1 MGLFHSC
8 PQEIQYRSH
17 VDDEGA
23 PDALAAALRSLVSR
37 DGPCA
42 PSQPLLFLCIGT
54 DRSTGDALGP
64 LTGTRLI
71 SLGIDESR
79 VWGTLRAPV
88 HAANLHETLERA
100 HAAFNNPYII
110 AIDAC
115 LGKLE
120 SVGVVT
126 VSRGPLKPG
135 TGVSKA
141 LPAVGNIHMTGV
153 VNVGGYMEYL
163 VLQNT
168 RLCLVMRMAEV
179 IAAALT
185 LGTRDILGSPLTL
198 GVVGRL
204 AATTRHDCVGALP
217 PGSLT

>member
-1 MGLFHSC
+1 MGLFRNG
-8 PQEIQYRSH
+8 PREIQCRTH
-17 VDDEGA
+17 VDDSRA
-23 PDALAAALRSLVSR
+23 PDVLAEALHSLVSC
-37 DGPCA
+37 DMSH
-42 PSQPLLFLCIGT
+42 PSAQHLLFFCIGT

-71 SLGIDESR
+71 SLGIDEAR
-79 VWGTLRAPV
+79 VWGTLDAPV
-88 HAANLHETLERA
+88 HAANLHVAMERA
-100 HAAFNNPYII
+100 RVTFGDPYVI

-115 LGKLE
+115 LGRLE
-120 SVGVVT
+120 NVGVVS

-141 LPAVGNIHMTGV
+141 LPPVGNIHVTGI

-179 IAAALT
+179 IATALAA
-185 LGTRDILGSPLTL
+185 GTREFLAPSSTFR
-198 GVVGRL
+198 VAERF
-204 AATTRHDCVGALP
+204 AATKHE
-217 PGSLT
+217 